1 MLLGNK
7 CKGANRDLNYKG
19 NKTAWHLLLDTIA
32 VGLLLCSISDTL
44 RSWQSLC
51 CCCCQKVLM
60 ATRNHH
66 QPSVAHSWEHGCTNK
81 FMIVS
86 FGRHDRPARL
96 GWGFRLV
103 FTNKTKTDINV
114 LTVQKLILILLKRPY
129 LASTS
134 LIVDSGDHVGKGF
147 PPLFCSFALSKCY
160 LLMNP
165 YFF

>member
-7 CKGANRDLNYKG
+7 CKGADRDLNYKG
-19 NKTAWHLLLDTIA
+19 NKTARHLLLDTIA
-32 VGLLLCSISDTL
+32 VDLLLCSISDTL

-60 ATRNHH
+60 ATRNPH

-86 FGRHDRPARL
+86 FGRHDRPAR
-96 GWGFRLV
+96 RLV

-114 LTVQKLILILLKRPY
+114 LTVQFYREEADLD
-129 LASTS
+129 LAEASVFSINSTDCCLGWS
-134 LIVDSGDHVGKGF
+134 CWKGF
-147 PPLFCSFALSKCY
+147 SPFIL
-160 LLMNP
+160 
-165 YFF
+165 